1 MLVLH
6 VAAVDAS
13 TPLCMHVFLRVYGC
27 HFLMRI
33 CVHFL
38 KLFSVEIKPALLHVI
53 ILFISD
59 AVFIL
64 VYCSSH
70 PPPPTHP
77 QRKKIY
83 DNSNIVLFLNICSIK
98 KSIIPKTALK
108 CNIIANN

>member
-53 ILFISD
+53 IVLFISD

-70 PPPPTHP
+70 PPTHP
-77 QRKKIY
+77 PPKKEDI
-83 DNSNIVLFLNICSIK
+83 
-98 KSIIPKTALK
+98 
-108 CNIIANN
+108 